1 MEERNIAAEMN
12 KEAVERIKAEEMK
25 NTEKIFFEDDEEIRL
40 RDGKVYKIPPASLK
54 DARKLM
60 QKLKTVNVDVII
72 LNFLPSEDD
81 EATKQR
87 EEDLFDIL
95 MMAFK
100 NYPEINREYIEE
112 YVDVEIARKI
122 IEILIGLNGLK
133 K

>member
-1 MEERNIAAEMN
+1 MEERNIAAGMN

>member
-12 KEAVERIKAEEMK
+12 NEAVERIKVEEIRK
-25 NTEKIFFEDDEEIRL
+25 TEKIFFEDDEEIRL
-40 RDGKVYKIPPASLK
+40 RDGKVYKIPPVSLK

-81 EATKQR
+81 EMTKQR

-100 NYPEINREYIEE
+100 NYPEVTREYIEE
-112 YVDVEIARKI
+112 YVDVETARRI
-122 IEILIGLNGLK
+122 IEIMIGLNGLK